1 MAFQSCPVTHL
12 GMKWLE
18 IDGRDNDA
26 SSPANTDILNENEG
40 VVARVE
46 SFGNANSFVLV
57 AVGEHDFVIEGHPL
71 ARDYRAEYM
80 RFCDCGGKP

>member
-1 MAFQSCPVTHL
+1 
-12 GMKWLE
+12 MKWLE

-26 SSPANTDILNENEG
+26 SSPTNTDSFNEDEG

-57 AVGEHDFVIEGHPL
+57 AVGQ
-71 ARDYRAEYM
+71 
-80 RFCDCGGKP
+80 